1 MKFRKGHASSISGG
15 CSVPNRP
22 KVVCGM
28 KTRLNSL
35 NKEIESLDAQRTK
48 LNSELETMIQE
59 ISLDEKI

>member
-1 MKFRKGHASSISGG
+1 M
-15 CSVPNRP
+15 PNRP

>member
-1 MKFRKGHASSISGG
+1 
-15 CSVPNRP
+15 
-22 KVVCGM
+22 M